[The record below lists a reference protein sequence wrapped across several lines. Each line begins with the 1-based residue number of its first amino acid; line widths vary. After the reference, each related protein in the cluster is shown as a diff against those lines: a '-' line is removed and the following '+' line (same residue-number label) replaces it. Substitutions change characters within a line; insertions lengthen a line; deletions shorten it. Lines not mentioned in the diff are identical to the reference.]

1 MSQLWKTLL
10 CCTLAAGTY
19 WTAVAQDG
27 CGFNPTPE
35 QMEYLSRTRSQRQH
49 ADLRSNTT
57 IRWIPIQFHE
67 CVATSGQNAQ
77 PELSYDY
84 FTPCLADLNDWF
96 APYGVQ
102 FYECS
107 PARYFANNN
116 LYGFDSS
123 EEPLLSTQDVSN
135 VLNVYFFKTVT
146 IGGNPACGYSY
157 LPPSADR
164 VIMAKG
170 CTDGPTIFLHEVGHY
185 LGLYHTHGKGN
196 TAITDEL
203 VNGSNCQTAGDEI
216 CDTPADPGRGYYGCN
231 YVGAEMDANGQVYQ
245 PDLRNIMSIINFT
258 CKDQFTPQQLSRMAY
273 TAINDRANLNGC
285 PHPNDCQN
293 PIRSLPQHFDFETG
307 LEDWSNSW
315 IYPEWMLPFVQG
327 SGATPTSNTGPDS
340 AWSGTHYVYIESS
353 VDTNSY
359 GRYGLLRSP
368 CFDLRGYTAPK
379 MSFRYHA
386 YGTGMVEYVAQ
397 VSTNGG
403 ITWDAIPESLL
414 FYSMGGN
421 AGNTWNLVECD
432 LTAFKNAPNFQVRIG
447 AGIGSG
453 ELGDFAIDDI
463 RFYNDSL
470 SCNYAVTTSP
480 TQVTCH
486 GANNGQL
493 TVQVSGQNGAL
504 TYSWSNGATT
514 STISNL
520 AAGIYTVTVTDSLGC
535 VLTVND
541 TIVQPSVLQA
551 SLSSLNVTT
560 TGQNQGSISSS
571 VNGGT
576 APYTYLW
583 SNSSTSANI
592 SGLFA
597 GTYTVSI
604 TDANNCTIV
613 LNRTI
618 TEPQVVCASNY
629 SNFPWSGSFE
639 SNYDIFERVM
649 GYQTN
654 WVRRAGATPNPNT
667 GPNAANNGNIYAFIN
682 SFNAFWTA
690 VLQTKH
696 CLNLTSVNS
705 PVLEFYYHMSGAQMG
720 TLNVDISTNNGV
732 NWTTAWSLSG
742 DQGNQWAKAIV
753 DLQLFK
759 TANTRIRFRGVGT
772 SKLSD
777 IAIDGLYI
785 GSAGSNLQVH
795 EPPTM
800 QFEKN
805 MVKLAVY
812 PNPSPG
818 VFNVE
823 TNEEEPVTALEVYNQ
838 AGTLVWKAHDPFS
851 QYRIDLSIQ
860 PSGVYFLRAQLD
872 GEVVVKKLML
882 FKN

>member
-1 MSQLWKTLL
+1 M
-10 CCTLAAGTY
+10 
-19 WTAVAQDG
+19 
-27 CGFNPTPE
+27 
-35 QMEYLSRTRSQRQH
+35 
-49 ADLRSNTT
+49 
-57 IRWIPIQFHE
+57 
-67 CVATSGQNAQ
+67 
-77 PELSYDY
+77 
-84 FTPCLADLNDWF
+84 
-96 APYGVQ
+96 
-102 FYECS
+102 
-107 PARYFANNN
+107 
-116 LYGFDSS
+116 
-123 EEPLLSTQDVSN
+123 
-135 VLNVYFFKTVT
+135 
-146 IGGNPACGYSY
+146 
-157 LPPSADR
+157 
-164 VIMAKG
+164 
-170 CTDGPTIFLHEVGHY
+170 
-185 LGLYHTHGKGN
+185 
-196 TAITDEL
+196 
-203 VNGSNCQTAGDEI
+203 
-216 CDTPADPGRGYYGCN
+216 
-231 YVGAEMDANGQVYQ
+231 
-245 PDLRNIMSIINFT
+245 
-258 CKDQFTPQQLSRMAY
+258 
-273 TAINDRANLNGC
+273 
-285 PHPNDCQN
+285 
-293 PIRSLPQHFDFETG
+293 
-307 LEDWSNSW
+307 
-315 IYPEWMLPFVQG
+315 
-327 SGATPTSNTGPDS
+327 
-340 AWSGTHYVYIESS
+340 
-353 VDTNSY
+353 
-359 GRYGLLRSP
+359 
-368 CFDLRGYTAPK
+368 
-379 MSFRYHA
+379 
-386 YGTGMVEYVAQ
+386 
-397 VSTNGG
+397 
-403 ITWDAIPESLL
+403 
-414 FYSMGGN
+414 
-421 AGNTWNLVECD
+421 
-432 LTAFKNAPNFQVRIG
+432 
-447 AGIGSG
+447 
-453 ELGDFAIDDI
+453 
-463 RFYNDSL
+463 
-470 SCNYAVTTSP
+470 TTSP

-493 TVQVSGQNGAL
+493 TVQVSGQNGAV

-514 STISNL
+514 SAISNL

-535 VLTVND
+535 VLTAND
-541 TIVQPSVLQA
+541 TIVQPSALQA

-560 TGQNQGSISSS
+560 AGQNQGSISSS

-592 SGLFA
+592 TGLFA

-629 SNFPWSGSFE
+629 NNFPWSGSFE
-639 SNYDIFERVM
+639 SNYEIFERVL

-732 NWTTAWSLSG
+732 NWTTAWSISG

-753 DLQLFK
+753 DLQPFK

-795 EPPTM
+795 EPQTM
-800 QFEKN
+800 QFEKS

-838 AGTLVWKAHDPFS
+838 AGTLVWKVHDPVS
-851 QYRIDLSIQ
+851 QYRIDLSTQ